1 MGAHLRIYS
10 RTRKTLL
17 TSEGR
22 AALNLWSRLRGLLG
36 GPPLYSGRGLL
47 IAPCNWI
54 RTLGMGFA
62 IDVLYLHLAGQVPRM
77 VSEMRPNRIGASVW
91 RASSV
96 VESPVGASGHSGTRA
111 GDWLETTCTPDG
123 KGSGL

>member
-1 MGAHLRIYS
+1 MGKGLKIYN
-10 RTRKTLL
+10 RTRKTLV

-36 GPPLYSGRGLL
+36 GPPLDSGQGLL

-54 RTLGMGFA
+54 HTLGMGFA
-62 IDVLYLHLAGQVPRM
+62 IDVLYLDRAGQVLRIVP
-77 VSEMRPNRIGASVW
+77 EMRPNRIGHPVW

-96 VESPVGASGHSGTRA
+96 VELPVGAIEHTGTRA
-111 GDWLETTCTPDG
+111 GDWLEITWAPDG
-123 KGSGL
+123 GGSRL